1 MTHNDTQSPYKL
13 LSVMNFGHSLKSYY
27 EMEDSK
33 NNFDP
38 EYFHL
43 YQTLLWSRL
52 LEDLVDYNFFN
63 LLQGKS
69 WNIYNIK
76 REITNRRTI
85 FFIRRIQK
93 CGAPHAP
100 LPPLFLPRPGQLS
113 FQRNFFF
120 FFPSS
125 KIVFFVFVF
134 LLLLLIFLTFLLFL
148 KFFHR

>member
-1 MTHNDTQSPYKL
+1 MTHNDTHSPYKL
-13 LSVMNFGHSLKSYY
+13 LSVMNYCHSLKSYY

-52 LEDLVDYNFFN
+52 LEDLVDYNYFN

-76 REITNRRTI
+76 RGITYRRTI

-100 LPPLFLPRPGQLS
+100 LPPS
-113 FQRNFFF
+113 FCRGPVNFRFNATFF